1 LAVAAAVLL
10 AVAAA
15 VLLAVAA
22 AVLLAV
28 VAAVLL
34 AVVAAVLL
42 AVVAVALLAVVAV
55 APLAVALLANVERWR
70 RLHVLRVNVV
80 GLLFFLFVLAKVELH
95 IASYTITL
103 DLVGR
108 HSLLS

>member
-1 LAVAAAVLL
+1 
-10 AVAAA
+10 
-15 VLLAVAA
+15 
-22 AVLLAV
+22 V

-42 AVVAVALLAVVAV
+42 AVVAVVALLAV

-70 RLHVLRVNVV
+70 RLHVLRMNVV